1 MSMLYHVS
9 ALCRTGVK
17 VPDASGGKKLPAK
30 PARYV
35 ILIGS
40 GRQALRLRLSS
51 VFLKGYFIMSAS
63 IRKSDLSKEGSACNP
78 EAIRGRRRRKRLAL
92 LLLFLAVSAGTFA
105 FILPNYRFLRNAL
118 LSRALPPAAYLALLE
133 RDYLKSREAE
143 WQSAADIASE
153 RLSEYS
159 IRGISL
165 QAETNRLL
173 SGLTGAV
180 FPLRSAELDFRFGT
194 GADSAGLFQTVLSLN
209 DTACASLE
217 LLREP
222 ATQRLLAAC
231 PQLAAAAIAFPA
243 GSDVFLIRL
252 LSHVCDLA
260 EAFFRSVTEAVR
272 ANPYRYLPPFLE
284 ALEDVSME
292 RNYPAAVGDGT
303 VTTTRMRAVLSLD
316 RALGIASE
324 QLAAA
329 EQSEPLPASVSA
341 CYRFAVWLLKE
352 LAGRRSVQLCITA
365 YADQEG
371 RILGHEYELTDDGGL
386 LLSLSGLLRADR
398 AGARSGII
406 TAAWPDASAA
416 RKELT
421 FEIDQLGWDPAAGC
435 PTGKITV
442 GIPGSFVPLGLQLI
456 LAERDGLP
464 ELRIF
469 LRASGITAVT
479 AKLRLTQTLPTDSL
493 LADSRTL
500 VYPLSEWR
508 TFLERLDFNAFL
520 AGIREAAGTEPASLL
535 SLLKQAAELIFQ

>member
-1 MSMLYHVS
+1 
-9 ALCRTGVK
+9 
-17 VPDASGGKKLPAK
+17 
-30 PARYV
+30 
-35 ILIGS
+35 
-40 GRQALRLRLSS
+40 
-51 VFLKGYFIMSAS
+51 
-63 IRKSDLSKEGSACNP
+63 
-78 EAIRGRRRRKRLAL
+78 
-92 LLLFLAVSAGTFA
+92 
-105 FILPNYRFLRNAL
+105 
-118 LSRALPPAAYLALLE
+118 
-133 RDYLKSREAE
+133 
-143 WQSAADIASE
+143 
-153 RLSEYS
+153 
-159 IRGISL
+159 
-165 QAETNRLL
+165 
-173 SGLTGAV
+173 
-180 FPLRSAELDFRFGT
+180 
-194 GADSAGLFQTVLSLN
+194 
-209 DTACASLE
+209 
-217 LLREP
+217 
-222 ATQRLLAAC
+222 
-231 PQLAAAAIAFPA
+231 
-243 GSDVFLIRL
+243 
-252 LSHVCDLA
+252 
-260 EAFFRSVTEAVR
+260 
-272 ANPYRYLPPFLE
+272 
-284 ALEDVSME
+284 ME

-316 RALGIASE
+316 RALGIASA

-421 FEIDQLGWDPAAGC
+421 FEIDRLGWDPAAGC

-479 AKLRLTQTLPTDSL
+479 ANLRLTQTLPTDSL

-500 VYPLSEWR
+500 VYPLSEWH
-508 TFLERLDFNAFL
+508 TFLERLDFNAFF